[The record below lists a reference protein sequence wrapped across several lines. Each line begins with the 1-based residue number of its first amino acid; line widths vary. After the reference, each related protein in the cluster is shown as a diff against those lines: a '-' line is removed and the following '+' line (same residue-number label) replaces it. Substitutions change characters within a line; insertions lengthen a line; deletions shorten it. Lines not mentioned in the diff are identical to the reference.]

1 MHRGALPAQRRYHFF
16 MNAIEKT
23 IAERIKE
30 LEGSAQ
36 KARLEA
42 MQVAATLLSK
52 ESARLSGGSA
62 NAAPSGELTAL
73 KARYDML
80 KRVADDAQA
89 MIDKLHA
96 DHHDAKYYR

>member
-1 MHRGALPAQRRYHFF
+1 MPS

-42 MQVAATLLSK
+42 MQVAAMLLSK
-52 ESARLSGGSA
+52 ESARIAGAGA
-62 NAAPSGELTAL
+62 NADASGDIAAL

-89 MIDKLHA
+89 MIDRLHA
-96 DHHDAKYYR
+96 DQHDVKYYR